1 MATENNLEYKLKD
14 QKLKRIEFMKRLY
27 SYRQSFGAKRYI
39 FGNQMVMIALD
50 MKHQFGFIDNEEIWE
65 IAKYLEGEGLIQR
78 LDTFKAAI
86 THEGVKYVEQLL
98 LEENWGDEFDLDRGK
113 YLRGLLNVLDKRFDE
128 SELRELYLASNV
140 EYGGLETGGK
150 RVQMRA
156 LIEYFNRR
164 DILSKL
170 IELISEIR
178 PDIQFDGDLLV
189 GLGLA

>member
-1 MATENNLEYKLKD
+1 MASENNLENKLYD

-39 FGNQMVMIALD
+39 FGSQMVMIALD
-50 MKHQFGFIDNEEIWE
+50 MKRQFGVINNEEIWE
-65 IAKYLEGEGLIQR
+65 IAGYLEGEGLLQR

-86 THEGVKYVEQLL
+86 THEGVKYVEELL
-98 LEENWGDEFDLDRGK
+98 LKEYPSDEFDLDRGK
-113 YLRGLLNVLDKRFDE
+113 YLRGLLNVLDNRFNE
-128 SELRELYLASNV
+128 SELRELYLASSV

-150 RVQMRA
+150 RVQMMA

-164 DILSKL
+164 DVLLKL

-189 GLGLA
+189 GLGLT